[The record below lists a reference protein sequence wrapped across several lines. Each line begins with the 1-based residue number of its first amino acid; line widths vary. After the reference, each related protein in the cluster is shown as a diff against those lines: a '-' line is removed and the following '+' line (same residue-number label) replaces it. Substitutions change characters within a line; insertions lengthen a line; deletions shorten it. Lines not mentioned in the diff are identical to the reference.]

1 MNNDTFLE
9 SLKSDLKSFAKAV
22 STNENEWIIK
32 GFIDVYLNIYT
43 ISIDTKI
50 ISKVL
55 ELLLFPMLKTFAQK
69 HNLFVELCPQQNFYP
84 DITFIDK
91 TGNKFALDIKS
102 TYRNG
107 ENSVNG
113 MTLGAFTGYFRNR
126 KSCKNTKYPYS
137 GYKGHFVLGVIYTQ
151 TTTAVDE
158 RKKYKI
164 DDIQKIPSVIN
175 NFEFF
180 AWPKFRIATGR
191 PGSGNTKN
199 IGSVNRISD
208 LRNGTGPFHKLGEV
222 VYDDYWMFYLT
233 KDMARALEVERPYTN
248 LKTYV
253 EYKERGIDILK
264 VHEDEI
270 LKYGDD
276 SNGEKGEE
284 E

>member
-1 MNNDTFLE
+1 MIE
-9 SLKSDLKSFAKAV
+9 
-22 STNENEWIIK
+22 
-32 GFIDVYLNIYT
+32 
-43 ISIDTKI
+43 
-50 ISKVL
+50 
-55 ELLLFPMLKTFAQK
+55 TFAQK
-69 HNLFVELCPQQNFYP
+69 NDLSVELCPQQNFYP

-91 TGNKFALDIKS
+91 SGKKIALDIKS

-107 ENSVNG
+107 DNSVNG

-126 KSCKNTKYPYS
+126 KSSKNTKYPYS
-137 GYKGHFVLGVIYTQ
+137 EYQGHFVLGVIYSQ
-151 TTTAVDE
+151 TTTAMDE

-164 DDIQKIPSVIN
+164 NDLNRIPSVIN

-180 AWPKFRIATGR
+180 AWPKYRIATGR

-208 LRNGTGPFHKLGEV
+208 LRNGTGPFHNLGEGI
-222 VYDDYWMFYLT
+222 YDDYWMFYLT

-248 LKTYV
+248 LKTYI

-270 LKYGDD
+270 LKYGED